1 MTVNSNSTIIK
12 VENLRKRYDS
22 LEVLKG
28 VSLEIARGEVVAI
41 VGPSGA
47 GKTTLLHAI
56 GALSDFDEGRVEVD
70 GVDVGP
76 LGSDAAADFRNR
88 HIGLVFQFHYLLPEF
103 TALENVCIP
112 GLIAGR
118 PQSEVEAEARELLAL
133 VGLSERL
140 THKPAQLSGGEQQ
153 RVAIARA
160 LINRPN
166 LLLADEPSGN
176 LDMRTRTEIHNLFF
190 ELRDRLGLTVV
201 VVTHDSDLA
210 AMSDRRL
217 TIVDGVLQGEESK

>member
-1 MTVNSNSTIIK
+1 MTTYSNNSIIR
-12 VENLRKRYDS
+12 VENLHKRYGS

-28 VSLEIARGEVVAI
+28 VSLEIGRGEVVAI

-56 GALSDFDEGRVEVD
+56 GALSDFDEGRIVVD
-70 GVDVGP
+70 GVDVGS
-76 LGSDAAADFRNR
+76 LGSDAAADFRNKC
-88 HIGLVFQFHYLLPEF
+88 IGLVFQFHYLLPEF
-103 TALENVCIP
+103 SALENVCIP

-118 PQSEVEAEARELLAL
+118 PHAEVEAEAKELLAV
-133 VGLSERL
+133 VGLTDRL
-140 THKPAQLSGGEQQ
+140 SHKPAQLSGGEQQ

-160 LINRPN
+160 LINKPR

-176 LDMRTRTEIHNLFF
+176 LDMRTRNEIHNLFF

-217 TIVDGVLQGEESK
+217 TIVDGELQSEQE

>member
-1 MTVNSNSTIIK
+1 MTTYSNNSIIR
-12 VENLRKRYDS
+12 VENLHKRYGS

-28 VSLEIARGEVVAI
+28 VSLEIGRGEVVAI

-56 GALSDFDEGRVEVD
+56 GALSDFDEGRIVVD
-70 GVDVGP
+70 GVDVGS

-88 HIGLVFQFHYLLPEF
+88 CIGLVFQFHYLLPEF
-103 TALENVCIP
+103 SALENVCIP

-118 PQSEVEAEARELLAL
+118 PQAEVEAEAKELLAV
-133 VGLSERL
+133 VGLTDRL
-140 THKPAQLSGGEQQ
+140 FHKPAQLSGGEQQ

-160 LINRPN
+160 LINKPH

-176 LDMRTRTEIHNLFF
+176 LDMRTRNEIHNLFF

-217 TIVDGVLQGEESK
+217 TIVDGELQSEQE

>member
-1 MTVNSNSTIIK
+1 MTTYSNNSIIR
-12 VENLRKRYDS
+12 VENLHKRYGS

-28 VSLEIARGEVVAI
+28 VSLEIGRGEVVAI

-56 GALSDFDEGRVEVD
+56 GALSDFDEGRIVVD
-70 GVDVGP
+70 GVDVGS

-88 HIGLVFQFHYLLPEF
+88 CIGLVFQFHYLLPEF
-103 TALENVCIP
+103 SALENVCIP

-118 PQSEVEAEARELLAL
+118 PQAEVEAEAKELLAV
-133 VGLSERL
+133 VGLTDRL
-140 THKPAQLSGGEQQ
+140 SHKPAQLSGGEQQ

-160 LINRPN
+160 LINKPR

-176 LDMRTRTEIHNLFF
+176 LDMRTRNEIHNLFF

-217 TIVDGVLQGEESK
+217 TIVDGELQSEQE